1 MYGENLLSA
10 ADKLQ
15 NIDIPTIFTMVKQP
29 SAALKGKV
37 DRLRSVKSIDPRQY
51 ASLKRT
57 LPYFVCGNFN
67 PAFRRIDNFSSINC
81 FVIDIDHCSEKGM
94 ELPLLRLK
102 LQNDS
107 RVCLGFVS
115 PGEDGLKLLFR
126 LKSPCYDAGLFS
138 LFYKAFA
145 RKFSEVYGLEQV
157 VDTCTSDVS
166 RACFVS
172 YDPGTFYRPQPEE
185 VDINAY
191 IPQGDVQS
199 LFDLKREVEKPRPA
213 QVTAKEED
221 TPGKDPDLQAL
232 QHIREVLG
240 KKKLPQLSNNVHVPE
255 ILNEVTPEI
264 TRSIE
269 NTGIQVERVSDIRYG
284 KKFGV
289 KMGILLGEINLFYGK
304 KGFSVVQSPKRGTSN
319 ELNQVAADI
328 IHSFLAGNIAGG
340 M

>member
-1 MYGENLLSA
+1 MMYGENLLSA

-29 SAALKGKV
+29 SVELRGKV
-37 DRLRSVKSIDPRQY
+37 DRLRSVKSIDPGQY

-67 PAFRRIDNFSSINC
+67 PAFRRIDHFSSINC

-107 RVCLGFVS
+107 RVCLSFVS
-115 PGEDGLKLLFR
+115 PGGDGLKLLFR

-145 RKFSEVYGLEQV
+145 RKFSELYGLEQV
-157 VDTCTSDVS
+157 VDARTCDVS

-172 YDPGTFYRPQPEE
+172 YDPGAFYRPQPEE
-185 VDINAY
+185 VDVNAY

-199 LFDLKREVEKPRPA
+199 LFDLKREVEMHRPA
-213 QVTAKEED
+213 QVTVKEED

-240 KKKLPQLSNNVHVPE
+240 KKKLPQLANNVHVPE

-269 NTGIQVERVSDIRYG
+269 STGIQVERVSDIRYG

-304 KGFSVVQSPKRGTSN
+304 KGFSVVQSPKRGISN
-319 ELNQVAADI
+319 ELNHVVADI
-328 IHSFLAGNIAGG
+328 INSFLTGNLVRC
-340 M
+340 